1 MHPAMTVLL
10 AATVG
15 WSAPDERFVAVMTAH
30 VAEVADLDAADS
42 AEPAPTVATVTYYYE
57 RIAGVPVPETPVL
70 ITYDP
75 TLPIFRTKP

>member
-30 VAEVADLDAADS
+30 VAEVADLDAADPVD
-42 AEPAPTVATVTYYYE
+42 AESTVATVTYYYE
-57 RIAGVPVPETPVL
+57 RIADVPVPETPVL
-70 ITYDP
+70 VTYDP
-75 TLPIFRTKP
+75 HLPIFRTKP